1 MRGGRQGEKK
11 VESEGGKTRE
21 EEEIDREEK
30 GGIKREEKDRMR
42 GRLERRKQSIAKKSF
57 TYFEFLEY
65 KFEPKRSHRLDI

>member
-1 MRGGRQGEKK
+1 M
-11 VESEGGKTRE
+11 ESEGGKTRE

-30 GGIKREEKDRMR
+30 GGIKREEKGRMR